1 MKHLTLFELHQIIQR
16 VFYLNFEESIWIEAE
31 ISESRVHSGHV
42 YITLVEKNANGQIVA
57 KASCSL
63 WRNKAVLLQRKLGGL
78 FNQVVK
84 TGNKVKML
92 CNVEFHPQYGYS
104 LQVEDFDPAY
114 TEGFLYLEKK
124 KTISRLQ
131 SEDLFDKNKELQL
144 PLVISR
150 IAVVSSAS
158 AAGFQDFIHQLT
170 ANIHGYH
177 FNWELFQSA
186 MQGEKVESQFTMAM
200 NAIQERQDEFDVIVV
215 VRGGGASVDL
225 SDFDAYEVAATVA
238 RSSLPVIAGIGH
250 ERDESVTGMVAFSQ
264 VKTPTAAAEVIIDH
278 NLRFETDILQTY
290 NSIRERTQ
298 YRLHTA
304 LQTLQH
310 MQLSLQHNI
319 QSRTDSEMFQLDK
332 QIYAIKNQ
340 VTKRIHGETLT
351 VQQLRLW
358 IVENNPVQIM
368 QRGYAMV
375 YQKGNRL
382 RSLRLLD
389 IDLPVD
395 LVMDSQKITINER

>member
-42 YITLVEKNANGQIVA
+42 YITLVEKNENGQIVA

-170 ANIHGYH
+170 ANVHGYH
-177 FNWELFQSA
+177 FSWELFQSA

-340 VTKRIHGETLT
+340 VTKRIHGENLT

>member
-42 YITLVEKNANGQIVA
+42 YITLVEKNENGQIVA

-78 FNQVVK
+78 FNQGVK

-340 VTKRIHGETLT
+340 VTKRIHGENLT

-382 RSLRLLD
+382 RNLRLLD

>member
-170 ANIHGYH
+170 ANVHGYH
-177 FNWELFQSA
+177 FSWELFQSA

-340 VTKRIHGETLT
+340 VTKRIHGENLT

-382 RSLRLLD
+382 RNLRLLD

>member
-42 YITLVEKNANGQIVA
+42 YITLVEKNENGQIVA